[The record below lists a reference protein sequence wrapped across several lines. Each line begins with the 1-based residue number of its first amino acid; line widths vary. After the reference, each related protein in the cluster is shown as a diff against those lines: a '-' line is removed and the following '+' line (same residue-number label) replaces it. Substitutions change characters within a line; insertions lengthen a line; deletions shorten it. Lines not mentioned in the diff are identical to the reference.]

1 MAILIAIVFLYLY
14 FTKLI
19 LRFFTYN
26 KFVAVASL
34 RLFPTGSKIISYNN
48 HIFESYGK
56 EIIQLIYEKNSINSF
71 DENIKNNL
79 SATLE
84 ADELEK
90 LPKHY

>member
-1 MAILIAIVFLYLY
+1 M
-14 FTKLI
+14 
-19 LRFFTYN
+19 
-26 KFVAVASL
+26 VASL

-48 HIFESYGK
+48 SLIFLNPMVK

-90 LPKHY
+90 ITKALLK

>member
-14 FTKLI
+14 FAKINITDFLPI
-19 LRFFTYN
+19 ISLF
-26 KFVAVASL
+26 AVASL

-48 HIFESYGK
+48 SLIFLNPMVK

-71 DENIKNNL
+71 DQNIKNNL

-84 ADELEK
+84 TDELK
-90 LPKHY
+90 KK